1 MPRRLKRDI
10 PGIDRR
16 VTLEDARARGWP
28 ALFAGDVA
36 RAVPLVVEIGYGRGE
51 FLLARAHEQPEQA
64 FLGIELSYRRSH
76 KMARRVART
85 ELRNLRLAQGAA
97 ELWLRDALTDATV
110 ACFWINFPDPWPK
123 ARHARRRLIQPEL
136 AALLARRLVPRGA
149 LRVATDDVAY
159 AEWID
164 AVLRA
169 EPALENRL
177 ASPFVREEPDR
188 TPTAYELEW
197 RAQGRPLHFFRY
209 SRKS

>member
-1 MPRRLKRDI
+1 
-10 PGIDRR
+10 
-16 VTLEDARARGWP
+16 
-28 ALFAGDVA
+28 
-36 RAVPLVVEIGYGRGE
+36 
-51 FLLARAHEQPEQA
+51 
-64 FLGIELSYRRSH
+64 
-76 KMARRVART
+76 
-85 ELRNLRLAQGAA
+85 
-97 ELWLRDALTDATV
+97 V

-136 AALLARRLVPRGA
+136 AALLARRLVPQGA

-197 RAQGRPLHFFRY
+197 RAQGRPLHFFSY

>member
-1 MPRRLKRDI
+1 MPRRLKRDM

-76 KMARRVART
+76 KIARRVART

-97 ELWLRDALTDATV
+97 ELWLRDALPDAAV

-136 AALLARRLVPRGA
+136 AALLARRLLPGGA